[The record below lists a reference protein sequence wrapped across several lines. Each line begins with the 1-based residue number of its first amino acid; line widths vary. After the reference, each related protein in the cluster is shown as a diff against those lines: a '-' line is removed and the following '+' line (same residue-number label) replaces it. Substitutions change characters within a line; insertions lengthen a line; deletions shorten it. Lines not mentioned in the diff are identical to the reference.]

1 MIRLVAAFL
10 ALAALAAQPAGAAT
24 PARLVAT
31 VGPGTMITFKK
42 SSGAAVR
49 SLRPGTYTITVRDRS
64 RAHNFHLLGPTNT
77 LSRSTTVGFV
87 GTKTWRMRLVKGRY
101 SYICDPHAMTMKG
114 SFTVR

>member
-1 MIRLVAAFL
+1 MIRLFAAFL
-10 ALAALAAQPAGAAT
+10 ALAALAAQPAGGAT

-31 VGPGTMITFKK
+31 VGPGTMITLKK
-42 SSGAAVR
+42 SSGAVVR

-101 SYICDPHAMTMKG
+101 SYVCDPHASSMKG